1 MARTTPRDV
10 DSYIAGF
17 PAPTQRLLKS
27 IRATIRKAVPAAEE
41 RISYQIPTYTL
52 NGRSVYFA
60 AFNAHIGLYPVSA
73 DIKAAL
79 GKALAPYGAAGAK
92 ATARFPLSKPIPH
105 ALVRRIVKLKLKRRP
120 STR

>member
-1 MARTTPRDV
+1 MARTKPQDV
-10 DSYIAGF
+10 DSYIASF

-27 IRATIRKAVPAAEE
+27 LRATIRKAAPAAEE

-60 AFNAHIGLYPVSA
+60 AFKAHIGLYPVTK
-73 DIKAAL
+73 DIKAVLA
-79 GKALAPYGAAGAK
+79 KELAPYGAAGAK

-105 ALVRRIVKLKLKRRP
+105 GLVRRIVTLKLKGP
-120 STR
+120 SA